1 MVTAKMKWAGG
12 LRFEG
17 ASAFG
22 YTIATDTRKT
32 VGTQVPGYKPTELMF
47 FGLASCAGVD
57 VVNIMEKMRQKLTSL
72 EIEVVAHQN
81 DDYPKPFHTVEV
93 KFIAKGENL
102 DPEKLARAIALS
114 EEKYCAVSQ
123 TILIPGK
130 VTTSYEIVT

>member
-1 MVTAKMKWAGG
+1 
-12 LRFEG
+12 
-17 ASAFG
+17 
-22 YTIATDTRKT
+22 
-32 VGTQVPGYKPTELMF
+32 
-47 FGLASCAGVD
+47 
-57 VVNIMEKMRQKLTSL
+57 MEKMRQKLTSL

-102 DPEKLARAIALS
+102 DPEKLSRAIALS

-123 TILIPGK
+123 TIQILGK